1 MGDVTDLE
9 DWTLSTLPRKRRF
22 EYEVPDP
29 PRKPDFITG
38 ADNLHWSQFS
48 RRLAATPR
56 KNGKG
61 FDVKLYDPR
70 DRTHNYQDDPSITPW
85 YRLGPPSN
93 MPDYTPLLEKYG
105 MQVFEAA
112 GFLNHKEERPIGEPA
127 GDKINGRLAFHPWR
141 NHLKN
146 PDLQSRIHPVLR
158 RNKWIGI
165 DDHQYS
171 LIVPSLLLAS
181 AILDDPVT
189 LTYFYALSMP
199 SDEMDTIKHASA
211 GLTADCK
218 IMKIPFKLTEAQ
230 LLETYHKLLLMT
242 AWLENWSFYDDGDR
256 VNGYTERIKDK
267 WGHSE
272 RASKPPTFI
281 EILEYDW
288 GANTD
293 PHDKRHRELLDD
305 ILLMTGIPL
314 EQQAH
319 INATSAI
326 YRTQL
331 YLAKLM
337 LHEFAHAFCMAY
349 FPIPPD
355 WTPGIPHEPWAP
367 LDRCNEQ
374 GWAFEN
380 FVLGSV
386 LKTMAVGIPPMDDQL
401 RLLQNAL
408 IPFGYFSTRFW
419 DRWLGNGEDLAYST
433 MDSDRKEDDE
443 VPHRYYPVPQAW
455 TQWLF
460 SEDLWTDQVIRFGL
474 RVIKVPKPREWEVV
488 RLPCGR
494 IGYNNTG
501 EDRWN
506 TAPSTDNK
514 TWLPTWDEF
523 YLEGVPKEEW
533 VWKQPKWD
541 P

>member
-1 MGDVTDLE
+1 M
-9 DWTLSTLPRKRRF
+9 
-22 EYEVPDP
+22 
-29 PRKPDFITG
+29 
-38 ADNLHWSQFS
+38 
-48 RRLAATPR
+48 
-56 KNGKG
+56 
-61 FDVKLYDPR
+61 
-70 DRTHNYQDDPSITPW
+70 
-85 YRLGPPSN
+85 
-93 MPDYTPLLEKYG
+93 
-105 MQVFEAA
+105 
-112 GFLNHKEERPIGEPA
+112 
-127 GDKINGRLAFHPWR
+127 
-141 NHLKN
+141 
-146 PDLQSRIHPVLR
+146 
-158 RNKWIGI
+158 
-165 DDHQYS
+165 
-171 LIVPSLLLAS
+171 
-181 AILDDPVT
+181 
-189 LTYFYALSMP
+189 
-199 SDEMDTIKHASA
+199 
-211 GLTADCK
+211 
-218 IMKIPFKLTEAQ
+218 
-230 LLETYHKLLLMT
+230 
-242 AWLENWSFYDDGDR
+242 
-256 VNGYTERIKDK
+256 
-267 WGHSE
+267 
-272 RASKPPTFI
+272 

-408 IPFGYFSTRFW
+408 VPFGYFSTRFW

-506 TAPSTDNK
+506 TAPSTDNE